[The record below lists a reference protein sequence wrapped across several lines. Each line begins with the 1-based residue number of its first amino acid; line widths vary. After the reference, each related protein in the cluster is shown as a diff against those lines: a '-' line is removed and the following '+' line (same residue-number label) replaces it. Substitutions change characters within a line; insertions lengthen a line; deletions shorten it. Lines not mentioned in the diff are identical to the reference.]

1 MGEFQ
6 NLNKKIST
14 ISNIIYQSLTAPRKD
29 KGQIIKIIR
38 LTILSYTWP
47 SSLYNRNC
55 YNY

>member
-38 LTILSYTWP
+38 LTILSYT
-47 SSLYNRNC
+47 
-55 YNY
+55 